1 MGMPVGFPGCDRLFA
16 VARQSIFQRVA
27 MDVVILTTG
36 GTIDK
41 VYFDAMS
48 RFEVGETVVG
58 KILREGGVTFEFEV
72 IPLMRKDSLEMGDSD
87 REAIR
92 AAAAAREE
100 SRIIVTHGTD
110 TMVETAR
117 ALADIEGKTIVLTGA
132 LSPARFQASDAVF
145 NIGMAVAAV
154 QTCPPGVWIAMSG
167 QVFACDQVR
176 KNRGRNRFE
185 RIAPAS

>member
-1 MGMPVGFPGCDRLFA
+1 
-16 VARQSIFQRVA
+16 
-27 MDVVILTTG
+27 MDIVFLTTG

-72 IPLMRKDSLEMGDSD
+72 IPLMRKDSLEMGDAD
-87 REAIR
+87 RAAIR

-117 ALADIEGKTIVLTGA
+117 ALAGIEGKTIVLTGA

-167 QVFACDQVR
+167 HVFACDQVR
-176 KNRGRNRFE
+176 KNRGLNRFE
-185 RIAPAS
+185 PIAPGG

>member
-1 MGMPVGFPGCDRLFA
+1 MRIVF
-16 VARQSIFQRVA
+16 
-27 MDVVILTTG
+27 LTTG

-41 VYFDAMS
+41 VYFDALS

-58 KILREGGVTFEFEV
+58 KILRESGVTLEFEV
-72 IPLMRKDSLEMGDSD
+72 IPLMRKDSLEMGESD

-100 SRIIVTHGTD
+100 SQIIVTHGTD
-110 TMVETAR
+110 TMVDTAR
-117 ALADIEGKTIVLTGA
+117 ELAGIEGKTIVLTGA

-167 QVFACDQVR
+167 QVFAWNEAR
-176 KNRGRNRFE
+176 KNRGLNRFE
-185 RIAPAS
+185 RIDPAR

>member
-1 MGMPVGFPGCDRLFA
+1 
-16 VARQSIFQRVA
+16 
-27 MDVVILTTG
+27 MDIVFLTTG

-41 VYFDAMS
+41 VYFDALS
-48 RFEVGETVVG
+48 RFEVGETVVS

-72 IPLMRKDSLEMGDSD
+72 VSLMRKDSLEMEDGD

-92 AAAAAREE
+92 AAVAARRET
-100 SRIIVTHGTD
+100 RVVVTHGTD

-117 ALADIEGKTIVLTGA
+117 ALSGIPGKTIVLTGA

-167 QVFACDQVR
+167 RVFPSDQVR
-176 KNRGRNRFE
+176 KNRGLNRFE
-185 RIAPAS
+185 RFGQRS

>member
-1 MGMPVGFPGCDRLFA
+1 
-16 VARQSIFQRVA
+16 
-27 MDVVILTTG
+27 MDIVFLTTG

-58 KILREGGVTFEFEV
+58 KILREGGVTFDFEV
-72 IPLMRKDSLEMGDSD
+72 IPLMRKDSLEMGDAD

-92 AAAAAREE
+92 AAAAARQE

-117 ALADIEGKTIVLTGA
+117 ALAGIEGKTIVLTGA

-167 QVFACDQVR
+167 HVFACDQVR
-176 KNRGRNRFE
+176 KNRDLNRFE
-185 RIAPAS
+185 PSEPMS

>member
-1 MGMPVGFPGCDRLFA
+1 
-16 VARQSIFQRVA
+16 
-27 MDVVILTTG
+27 MDIVFLTTG

-72 IPLMRKDSLEMGDSD
+72 IPLMRKDSLEMGDAD
-87 REAIR
+87 RAAIR

-117 ALADIEGKTIVLTGA
+117 ALAGIEGKTIVLTGA

-167 QVFACDQVR
+167 HVFACDQVR
-176 KNRGRNRFE
+176 KNRGLNRFE
-185 RIAPAS
+185 SIAPAS

>member
-1 MGMPVGFPGCDRLFA
+1 MRIVF
-16 VARQSIFQRVA
+16 
-27 MDVVILTTG
+27 LTTG

-48 RFEVGETVVG
+48 RFEVGDTVVG

-72 IPLMRKDSLEMGDSD
+72 IPLMRKDSLEMDGAD

-92 AAAAAREE
+92 AAVAARAE
-100 SRIIVTHGTD
+100 SRVVVTHGTD
-110 TMVETAR
+110 TMVDTAR
-117 ALADIEGKTIVLTGA
+117 ALAGIAGKTIVLTGA

-145 NIGMAVAAV
+145 NIGMAVAAA

-167 QVFACDQVR
+167 QVFPSEGVR
-176 KNRGRNRFE
+176 KNRGLNRFE
-185 RIAPAS
+185 RIEPTT

>member
-1 MGMPVGFPGCDRLFA
+1 MAHNRIVF
-16 VARQSIFQRVA
+16 
-27 MDVVILTTG
+27 LTTG

-41 VYFDAMS
+41 VYFDEMS

-58 KILREGGVTFEFEV
+58 KILREGGVTYDFEV
-72 IPLMRKDSLEMGDSD
+72 VPLMRKDSLQITDTD
-87 REAIR
+87 R
-92 AAAAAREE
+92 AAVRAAVQVRDE

-117 ALADIEGKTIVLTGA
+117 VLAGISGKTIVMTGA

-154 QTCPPGVWIAMSG
+154 QTCPPGIWIAMSG
-167 QVFACDQVR
+167 QVFPWDHVR
-176 KNRGRNRFE
+176 KNRGLNRFE
-185 RIAPAS
+185 RVDD

>member
-1 MGMPVGFPGCDRLFA
+1 MRIVF
-16 VARQSIFQRVA
+16 
-27 MDVVILTTG
+27 LTTG

-41 VYFDAMS
+41 VYFDAVS

-58 KILREGGVTFEFEV
+58 KILREGGVSFEFEV
-72 IPLMRKDSLEMGDSD
+72 IPLMRKDSLELADGD

-92 AAAAAREE
+92 AAVAARPE
-100 SRIIVTHGTD
+100 RRVVVTHGTD

-117 ALADIEGKTIVLTGA
+117 ALASVAGKTIVMTGA
-132 LSPARFQASDAVF
+132 LSPARFQASDAVL

-167 QVFACDQVR
+167 RIFRHDEVR
-176 KNRGRNRFE
+176 KNRDSNRFE
-185 RIAPAS
+185 ALDAQR

>member
-1 MGMPVGFPGCDRLFA
+1 MAHNRIVF
-16 VARQSIFQRVA
+16 
-27 MDVVILTTG
+27 LTTG

-41 VYFDAMS
+41 VYFDEMS

-58 KILREGGVTFEFEV
+58 KILRDGGVTYDFEV
-72 IPLMRKDSLEMGDSD
+72 VPLMRKDSLQITDSD
-87 REAIR
+87 RAAVR
-92 AAAAAREE
+92 AAVQVRDE

-110 TMVETAR
+110 TMVDTAR
-117 ALADIEGKTIVLTGA
+117 MLAGIPGKTIVLTGA

-167 QVFACDQVR
+167 QVFPWDHVR
-176 KNRGRNRFE
+176 KNRGLNRFE
-185 RIAPAS
+185 RVDA

>member
-1 MGMPVGFPGCDRLFA
+1 
-16 VARQSIFQRVA
+16 
-27 MDVVILTTG
+27 MDIVFLTTG

-72 IPLMRKDSLEMGDSD
+72 IPLMRKDSLEMGDAD
-87 REAIR
+87 RAAIR

-100 SRIIVTHGTD
+100 RRIIVTHGTD

-117 ALADIEGKTIVLTGA
+117 ALAGIEGKTIVLTGA

-145 NIGMAVAAV
+145 NVGMAVAAV

-167 QVFACDQVR
+167 HVFACDQVR
-176 KNRGRNRFE
+176 KNRGLNRFE
-185 RIAPAS
+185 PIEPAG

>member
-1 MGMPVGFPGCDRLFA
+1 MQIVF
-16 VARQSIFQRVA
+16 
-27 MDVVILTTG
+27 LTTG

-48 RFEVGETVVG
+48 RFEVGETVVA

-72 IPLMRKDSLEMGDSD
+72 IPLMRKDSLEMADAD
-87 REAIR
+87 R
-92 AAAAAREE
+92 AAVCAAVAARAET
-100 SRIIVTHGTD
+100 RLVVTHGTD

-117 ALADIEGKTIVLTGA
+117 ALAAIPGKTIVLTGA

-145 NIGMAVAAV
+145 NIGMAVAAA

-167 QVFACDQVR
+167 QIFAAGGVR
-176 KNRGRNRFE
+176 KNRGLNRFE
-185 RIAPAS
+185 RVDAPG